1 MKHGSFMAGPIPAL
15 LFALTMAMAVIP
27 PASAADR
34 HAGYYYPTK
43 VSTETYVA
51 RSKQLGG
58 VNRIRRL
65 VFVSAITNKL
75 WSGGYPPPYVMFSKG
90 ATGEK
95 LIIVGMGGYFSTL
108 FQARALLASLTA
120 QARTTKVFRE
130 FNIDGRLTFYDL
142 AYMMGFEQI
151 TISDGKTF
159 AHQVKLERE
168 TNQCCGPVM

>member
-1 MKHGSFMAGPIPAL
+1 MKHPSLAIRLVPVLLVAGAL
-15 LFALTMAMAVIP
+15 
-27 PASAADR
+27 ASSLMTTARAADR
-34 HAGYYYPTK
+34 HAGYYYPAK

-51 RSKQLGG
+51 RAKQLGG

-65 VFVSAITNKL
+65 VFVTAISNKL

-95 LIIVGMGGYFSTL
+95 LIIVGMGNYFSTL
-108 FQARALLASLTA
+108 FQARALLAILSA
-120 QARTTKVFRE
+120 QARTAKMFRE

-151 TISDGKTF
+151 TISDGRTF
-159 AHQVKLERE
+159 AHQIKLERS
-168 TNQCCGPVM
+168 TDQ